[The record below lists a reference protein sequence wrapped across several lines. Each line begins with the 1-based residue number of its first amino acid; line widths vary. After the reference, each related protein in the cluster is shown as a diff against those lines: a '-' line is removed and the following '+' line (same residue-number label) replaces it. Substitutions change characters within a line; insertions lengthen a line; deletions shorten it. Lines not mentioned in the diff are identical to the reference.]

1 MNLLQFI
8 AIVLG
13 VVGVL
18 QLIKVVGIPR
28 FKLLLS
34 YGRNAFTSQPHQTSS
49 SATTS
54 TDSISEAVS
63 SQTNTSEAPLQKT
76 PVANDDSTTVAQ
88 ETLPSSATPDN
99 GSEIDAAL
107 NDVVFEDHSGQHIP
121 EIRVISDYTQLMVDQ
136 SEQAEVTQAA
146 GLPAADPADLYA
158 VVQQAVT
165 RLEQQMNELYAM
177 QLQQIQSLQ
186 AAMVAPAKEAL
197 NKTLPDTGEI
207 DLTSTPILSP
217 QDGNS
222 LLGGGI
228 NAQLEVVGEAPSF
241 LKLEECGGSL
251 PADAI
256 MFYEMDEVQEQPDQ
270 EPLRGVEIN
279 QYFYSLLKTK
289 EMASELGEAIKL
301 GKPARIVKYRAR
313 QVVRSIE
320 HYGQQSD
327 ANVAVAMLSML
338 SPLGT
343 DALTEYDDDLSM
355 IGRVLGMSAPQEDE
369 LSEEVPVEAEEA
381 NGATD
386 PSDRPDFVEPT
397 IDSGQN
403 ELLDESGSATES
415 EAKGQL
421 PLWDFHNS
429 LTEEESD

>member
-18 QLIKVVGIPR
+18 QLIKIVGIPR
-28 FKLLLS
+28 FKILLS
-34 YGRNAFTSQPHQTSS
+34 YVRNAFTAQSHQTSS

-54 TDSISEAVS
+54 TGSGSEAVS
-63 SQTNTSEAPLQKT
+63 SQINPGEAPLPKN
-76 PVANDDSTTVAQ
+76 PAAYDNSTTVAQ
-88 ETLPSSATPDN
+88 ETLSSSATPDN
-99 GSEIDAAL
+99 GSEIDLAL
-107 NDVVFEDHSGQHIP
+107 NDVVFDDHSGQHIP

-146 GLPAADPADLYA
+146 GLPAADPAGLYA

-177 QLQQIQSLQ
+177 QLQQLQSLQ
-186 AAMVAPAKEAL
+186 AAMVAPAKEPL
-197 NKTLPDTGEI
+197 NKTLPATGD
-207 DLTSTPILSP
+207 DLTSTPILSS
-217 QDGNS
+217 QVDDS

-228 NAQLEVVGEAPSF
+228 NAQLGGVERAPSF

-270 EPLRGVEIN
+270 EPMRGVEIN

-301 GKPARIVKYRAR
+301 GKPARIVKHRAR

-338 SPLGT
+338 SPLGS

-355 IGRVLGMSAPQEDE
+355 IGRVLGMSAPREDE
-369 LSEEVPVEAEEA
+369 LPGEAPVEADQT

-386 PSDRPDFVEPT
+386 PPDGPDFVSPT

-403 ELLDESGSATES
+403 ELLNESGSATES
-415 EAKGQL
+415 KAEGQQ